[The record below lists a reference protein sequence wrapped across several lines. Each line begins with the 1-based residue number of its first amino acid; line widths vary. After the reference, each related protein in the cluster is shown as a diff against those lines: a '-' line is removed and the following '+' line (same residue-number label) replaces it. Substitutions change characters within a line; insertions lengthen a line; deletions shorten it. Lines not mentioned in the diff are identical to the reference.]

1 MRIDGAASFLHR
13 FGDVEDRIN
22 RNMVLT
28 GGNATLLPQV
38 PLDKAGLGG
47 HVLFHPVP
55 TVFLHH
61 FRESGVDS
69 ALTKPAEYLDQAQ
82 QLERQ
87 EREATERIADG

>member
-1 MRIDGAASFLHR
+1 MPAFSVGSVMFQLQQGAGLAR
-13 FGDVEDRIN
+13 
-22 RNMVLT
+22 
-28 GGNATLLPQV
+28 GNATLLSQV
-38 PLDKAGLGG
+38 PFDKAGLGG
-47 HVLFHPVP
+47 PVLFHPVP